1 MLKKTLYLLLAVSLG
16 INAGL
21 LAMTLLNRPHA
32 EPPSR
37 HQPPGGPGGPPPG
50 QHPGSAPDP
59 QRMSGEL
66 ATRLSKH
73 LDLDE
78 QQQRAVREIL
88 ERHAPR
94 LIELQRLSQDA
105 DERLTEAY
113 ATPDFDPE
121 TFRRLVAE
129 TSAARS
135 AVDSLSAVI
144 LLDKAAV
151 FTPEQRARF
160 TEAAPV
166 LGSNPV
172 QATPPRGRDNRPP
185 PRR

>member
-21 LAMTLLNRPHA
+21 LVMTLLNRA
-32 EPPSR
+32 PSER
-37 HQPPGGPGGPPPG
+37 PAMHQPPGGPGGPPPG
-50 QHPGSAPDP
+50 QHPGPAPDP
-59 QRMSGEL
+59 QRMSEEL
-66 ATRLSKH
+66 AARLSRH
-73 LDLDE
+73 LDLDV
-78 QQQRAVREIL
+78 QQQQAIREIL
-88 ERHAPR
+88 ERYAPD
-94 LIELQRLSQDA
+94 LIELQRVSENAGQ
-105 DERLTEAY
+105 RLTEAY
-113 ATPDFDPE
+113 SAPDFDPE
-121 TFRRLVAE
+121 GFRRLVAE

-151 FTPEQRARF
+151 LTPEQRARF
-160 TEAAPV
+160 SKAAPV

-172 QATPPRGRDNRPP
+172 QATPPRGRDDRPP